1 MSTTGRPSPTL
12 PSITRYPGT
21 TTLTIADHLRQAYAE
36 VFSQPT
42 WNEDHTRI
50 EEFRHQLDTDAH
62 RPGFRAVVATGT
74 GPTIDGFATGWIT
87 RTPFPTGRSYDKVT
101 DQLGPQRVNEL
112 LVGALEVNELAV
124 RPTRPPP
131 RPRPEPPAR
140 PDQRRTRRPSL
151 APDPPRRHQH
161 HRLLPQSRLATH
173 RAPPRHHQRHRRLP
187 VAMTTTASS
196 GHPDERLTDAPT
208 GSAQAPRRQPES

>member
-124 RPTRPPP
+124 RPHARRRGLGRNLLLALTSDA
-131 RPRPEPPAR
+131 PEDRAW
-140 PDQRRTRRPSL
+140 
-151 APDPPRRHQH
+151 
-161 HRLLPQSRLATH
+161 LLTH
-173 RAPPRHHQRHRRLP
+173 RDVTSTIAFYRSLDWRPIEPLP
-187 VAMTTTASS
+187 GTTNDIAVFLS
-196 GHPDERLTDAPT
+196 P
-208 GSAQAPRRQPES
+208 